1 MDARLEAAA
10 VRAGSF
16 PLLSED
22 SITTSRD
29 RNRIS
34 QQWSRM
40 SSLDSSTTSAFI
52 KSDEAQL
59 AKLGEKLNPYSSPS
73 TRMDAL
79 RALLEMAGG
88 GGADLVVASHAWKS
102 GNDFVFLKERST
114 L

>member
-1 MDARLEAAA
+1 
-10 VRAGSF
+10 
-16 PLLSED
+16 
-22 SITTSRD
+22 
-29 RNRIS
+29 
-34 QQWSRM
+34 M

-102 GNDFVFLKERST
+102 GK
-114 L
+114 